1 MRVAQLGGTVGD
13 IESAPFVEALRQFQF
28 RVGPENFALMH
39 VSLVPIVNGEQKTK
53 PTQASI
59 RDLRG
64 LGLTPDL
71 IAARC
76 VSPLER
82 SVAAKISMFC
92 HVGLDQ
98 VLACHD
104 VESVYHVP
112 LFLKEQGLV
121 KYLER
126 RLHLGTISVEEGGVR
141 QKKGTELLSRW
152 KQLTTGCVSCPQTA
166 RKDVLLMM
174 VEAGTRAF
182 SIP

>member
-1 MRVAQLGGTVGD
+1 MQ
-13 IESAPFVEALRQFQF
+13 
-28 RVGPENFALMH
+28 
-39 VSLVPIVNGEQKTK
+39 VSLVPVVNGEQKTK

-76 VSPLER
+76 VTPLER
-82 SVAAKISMFC
+82 SVVNKISMFC
-92 HVGLDQ
+92 HVGPDQ

-121 KYLER
+121 RYLAK
-126 RLHLGTISVEEGGVR
+126 RLHLGGISVEEGGPR
-141 QKKGTELLSRW
+141 QRKGEDLAVRW
-152 KQLTTGCVSCPQTA
+152 KQLTTSYNRLFDVVNIVLVGKYVSLKDSYMSVIKSLEHA
-166 RKDVLLMM
+166 SLRVGRKLKLEVGGSL
-174 VEAGTRAF
+174 G
-182 SIP
+182 

>member
-1 MRVAQLGGTVGD
+1 
-13 IESAPFVEALRQFQF
+13 
-28 RVGPENFALMH
+28 MH

-121 KYLER
+121 KYLAR
-126 RLHLGTISVEEGGVR
+126 RLNLGTISVEEGGVR
-141 QKKGTELLSRW
+141 QKKGTELLNRW
-152 KQLTTGCVSCPQTA
+152 KQLTTGCV
-166 RKDVLLMM
+166 
-174 VEAGTRAF
+174 AF
-182 SIP
+182 RL